1 METWQDRW
9 DEAADDERKR
19 MEARTAAELL
29 ADVSECRFGNY
40 YVIWYVIASKST
52 VDEAGWTL
60 FRTLTGDED
69 YLHRYHCAAALLL
82 LMGETTWK
90 PVDLSADHPGRESA
104 LAALGLRL
112 AGMIGERPA
121 FGSSSEAEDTG

>member
-1 METWQDRW
+1 METWQDKW

-29 ADVSECRFGNY
+29 ADVSEGRFGNY

-60 FRTLTGDED
+60 FKTLVGEAD
-69 YLHRYHCAAALLL
+69 YLYRYHCAAALLQ
-82 LMGETTWK
+82 LMGEATMK
-90 PVDLSADHPGRESA
+90 PVDLSADHPGIKSA
-104 LAALGLRL
+104 LAALRLRL
-112 AGMIGERPA
+112 TGMIGESPA
-121 FGSSSEAEDTG
+121 ICQNTSAEETN